1 MKKSHLFF
9 CVVFLL
15 ITSTKVFS
23 QTSVPYVLEK
33 IIPLSGDDGY
43 DFLTIDSVNHRLY
56 ITHDTRLNVVDLNTE
71 KEIAEIS
78 DLKGVHGVA
87 IDNET
92 NNGFITD
99 GDVNAIIVFDLGT
112 FKKIATIPITGKG
125 PDAILYDPSSKKILA
140 FNGDNNS
147 ASIIDPVSLKQTGT
161 IDLGGAPEFAVAGG
175 NGKIYNNVE
184 DKSVLNII
192 DSKTLMVIN
201 KFPLAPCGKP
211 TGLAFDATSNRLFT
225 ACRLNKGVTILDATS
240 GNVIMTLPIGAGVDA
255 VVYDPSTKL
264 IFCSCGDGTT
274 TVIKQ
279 ESADKYSVFQTITTQ
294 AKAKTIA
301 LDTKT
306 HKIYLSVADR
316 VEGTKKIVPGTFK
329 LLVYKMQ

>member
-1 MKKSHLFF
+1 MKKSFLFF
-9 CVVFLL
+9 CSVFLL

-23 QTSVPYVLEK
+23 QTSVTYILDK
-33 IIPLSGDDGY
+33 TIPLPGDDSY
-43 DFLTIDSVNHRLY
+43 DFLAIDSVNHHLY
-56 ITHDTRLNVVDLNTE
+56 VTHGTKVHVIDLNTE

-78 DLKGVHGVA
+78 DVKGVHGVA

-99 GDVNAIIVFDLGT
+99 GDANAVVVFDLST
-112 FKKIATIPITGKG
+112 FKKIVTIPITGKG

-147 ASIIDPVSLKQTGT
+147 ASIIDPISLKQTDS

-192 DSKTLMVIN
+192 DSKILMVIN

-211 TGLAFDATSNRLFT
+211 TGLAFDAVNNRLFT
-225 ACRLNKGVTILDATS
+225 ACRLNKGVTILDATT

-274 TVIKQ
+274 TIVKQ
-279 ESADKYSVFQTITTQ
+279 ESPDTYSVVQTLTTQ
-294 AKAKTIA
+294 FKAKTIA

-316 VEGTKKIVPGTFK
+316 VDGTKKIVPGTFK

>member
-1 MKKSHLFF
+1 MKKCFLFF
-9 CVVFLL
+9 CVVFFL
-15 ITSTKVFS
+15 IASTKVFG
-23 QTSVPYVLEK
+23 QTSVTYVLEK
-33 IIPLSGDDGY
+33 NIPLPGDDGY
-43 DFLTIDSVNHRLY
+43 DFLAIDSVNHHLY
-56 ITHDTRLNVVDLNTE
+56 ITHGTIVNVVDLSTE

-78 DLKGVHGVA
+78 DMKGVHGVA

-92 NNGFITD
+92 NRGFITD
-99 GDVNAIIVFDLGT
+99 GDANAVIVFDLNT
-112 FKKIATIPITGKG
+112 FKKVVTIPITGKG
-125 PDAILYDPSSKKILA
+125 PDAILYDPSSKKILV

-147 ASIIDPVSLKQTGT
+147 ASVIDPISLSQTGS

-192 DSKTLMVIN
+192 DSKTLMVISS
-201 KFPLAPCGKP
+201 FLLAPCGKP
-211 TGLAFDATSNRLFT
+211 TGLAFDVANNRLFT
-225 ACRLNKGVTILDATS
+225 TCRLNKGITILDATT

-255 VVYDPSTKL
+255 VAYDPITKL

-279 ESADKYSVFQTITTQ
+279 ESADKYSVIQIINTQ
-294 AKAKTIA
+294 LKAKTIA

-329 LLVYKMQ
+329 LLVYRMQ